1 MQGNIRDFSLA
12 EVLQF
17 MALGRR
23 NGILELE
30 VGPERHRIFLRNGVI
45 VGVSAVT
52 TSTLKVLGEAQLTSP
67 AALDEALD
75 EAQREGRNLGAVLV
89 QRGAVTTAVWQR
101 FMQCELERLLYR
113 LFSLKDAQ
121 FSFKAAE
128 FPTLPPLTFNLPIDR
143 AVLNGSRWAE
153 AWSHLQPAVPSPHA
167 VYAATA
173 PSATVAA
180 DLPAPDQGVLLA
192 LDRPTE
198 VVRVATQVELS
209 VIETARALARLA
221 AAGRV
226 RLVSAG

>member
-1 MQGNIRDFSLA
+1 
-12 EVLQF
+12 
-17 MALGRR
+17 
-23 NGILELE
+23 
-30 VGPERHRIFLRNGVI
+30 
-45 VGVSAVT
+45 VT

-89 QRGAVTTAVWQR
+89 QRGAVTSAVWQR
-101 FMQCELERLLYR
+101 FMQRELERLLYR

-143 AVLNGSRWAE
+143 AVLTGSRWAE

-209 VIETARALARLA
+209 VIETAQALARLV